1 MCVFHVFRGA
11 SQPKSAQVSA
21 PLRGAPWPE
30 LTRANLP
37 GLRRSSLV
45 HVMADGRRARSR
57 SASAS
62 WHRRRIN
69 DLSRITETHAYGA
82 AVCARLVRGERWTIS
97 EADAVEWMR
106 ELPRALDEDDRQS
119 QPGDQLK
126 SFTLHY
132 VRALAAASRLRG
144 KFKDITDGEHNDDPD
159 GGKPKMPD
167 VLSESPKSSHI
178 LVAEEQLHT
187 GEWL

>member
-1 MCVFHVFRGA
+1 
-11 SQPKSAQVSA
+11 
-21 PLRGAPWPE
+21 
-30 LTRANLP
+30 
-37 GLRRSSLV
+37 
-45 HVMADGRRARSR
+45 MADGRRARSR